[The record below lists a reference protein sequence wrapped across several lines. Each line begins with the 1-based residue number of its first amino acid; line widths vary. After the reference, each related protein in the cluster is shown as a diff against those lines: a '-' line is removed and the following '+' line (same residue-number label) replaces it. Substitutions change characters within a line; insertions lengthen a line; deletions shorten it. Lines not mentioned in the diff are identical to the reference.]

1 MNTHEQKEI
10 SFVVHYSDAKENFVN
25 VWSWRGKAR
34 DAEHAKEKAYFNA
47 IEYGKLPTI
56 TDVNTLH

>member
-1 MNTHEQKEI
+1 MTNEQKEI

-25 VWSWRGKAR
+25 VWTWKGKAR

-47 IEYGKLPTI
+47 LQFGKLPSI
-56 TDVNTLH
+56 TDVHILH